1 MKGLVSLAL
10 MLSLMAFLAVEALA
24 SPLEYVQ
31 PGMTYSARKA
41 PTVNVGP
48 LKYITVSVQPT
59 ESTDFG
65 RAQVKTAVSTGFNS
79 IRVIMDWSYPKQN
92 EVVNDFTRLCN
103 VAAPAAEHGLK
114 LFLNVIPTKRKP
126 PVTSS
131 QITWYNK
138 TVSDYLH
145 HLAGENGCAKGLSE
159 LLVQVA
165 NEPNYELFWPQ
176 TAAAEEYTRLLVR
189 TYKFIRQQVD
199 KHEFS
204 VPVLVVG
211 GELAASRDPIRF
223 MERMSVEA
231 RKMRYRGPF
240 FDLFSYHCYGTAG
253 NAVTPPDAVYTSL
266 SANFGSKVPL
276 LCTEYAD
283 DSPTQGAKYCQ
294 AMGMAVNK
302 GLAGFGW
309 FRLFDDPVPEYTGIY
324 YYDPALGQQDH
335 QPAAKPSLNKV
346 RQANSGAA
354 SGAVT
359 CG

>member
-1 MKGLVSLAL
+1 MKGLASLAL
-10 MLSLMAFLAVEALA
+10 MLSLTAFWVTEAQA
-24 SPLEYVQ
+24 SPLEYAQ
-31 PGMTYSARKA
+31 PGMTSSVRK
-41 PTVNVGP
+41 VRNVTAGP

-59 ESTDFG
+59 ESPEIG
-65 RAQVKTAVSTGFNS
+65 RAQVETAISTGFNS
-79 IRVIMDWSYPKQN
+79 IRIIMDWSYPKQN
-92 EVVNDFTRLCN
+92 EVENDFARLCN

-189 TYKFIRQQVD
+189 TYKFIRQQVA

-211 GELAASRDPIRF
+211 GELAASRDPIGF
-223 MERMSVEA
+223 MERMRGEA

-253 NAVTPPDAVYTSL
+253 NAVTPPDAVFAAL
-266 SANFGSKVPL
+266 SANFGSEVPL

-283 DSPTQGAKYCQ
+283 ESPAQGAKYCQ
-294 AMGMAVNK
+294 ALGMAVSK
-302 GLAGFGW
+302 GLTGFGW
-309 FRLFDDPVPEYTGIY
+309 FRLFDDPVPAYTGIY

-354 SGAVT
+354 SGAVA